1 MHLGHNGDRYWYKF
15 LLWTFSCSNPKSRF
29 WTGKI
34 LHLALLNRSRKG
46 SLNKILSSTA
56 ATISRPVVQ
65 QLPYSR
71 LYLNIGQKL
80 LQWSGLSLD
89 RPSINLTKSCIVHK
103 NITAKRIWK
112 RCCCGMLCPIMYLR
126 KISFF
131 QIHFC
136 HFDRD
141 KELFLFFVKM
151 KSKPRPLQKASCVK
165 CLHEDSYSNLFIKS
179 NINTVSN
186 SRDNSVC
193 FTKYLPQCFW
203 S

>member
-1 MHLGHNGDRYWYKF
+1 MF
-15 LLWTFSCSNPKSRF
+15 QSQIP
-29 WTGKI
+29 I
-34 LHLALLNRSRKG
+34 LNRKNFTLGPSKSFTKRVFESSFVVDGCNYKSSSRSKTPLQ
-46 SLNKILSSTA
+46 SIVFEYWTKTVTVKWSCTRTSVHKFNE
-56 ATISRPVVQ
+56 
-65 QLPYSR
+65 R
-71 LYLNIGQKL
+71 LYRAQKIFL
-80 LQWSGLSLD
+80 PTLSF
-89 RPSINLTKSCIVHK
+89 
-103 NITAKRIWK
+103 TAKKVGK
-112 RCCCGMLCPIMYLR
+112 RCCCGMMCPIIYLR

-193 FTKYLPQCFW
+193 FTKDLPQCF
-203 S
+203 